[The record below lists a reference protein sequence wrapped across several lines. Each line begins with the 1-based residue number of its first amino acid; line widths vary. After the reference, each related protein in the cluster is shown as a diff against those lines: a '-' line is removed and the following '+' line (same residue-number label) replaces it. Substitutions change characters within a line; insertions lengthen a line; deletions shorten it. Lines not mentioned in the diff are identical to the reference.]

1 LSDKGNQHA
10 VAYPYSS
17 RRQVVFGRRGM
28 VATAHP
34 LAAQAGLEVM
44 RQGGNAI
51 DAAVAAAACLTVV
64 EPTSNGIG
72 GDAFAIIWHQGRLYG
87 LNSSGPAPQGISVDW
102 VKAQGYETMPAFG
115 WPAVTVPGAPAAWAV
130 LAERFGRLPLTRT
143 LAPAIEVARE
153 GHPVAPTVAFYWQRG
168 VQRLSALLKT
178 PEYAEWYRVFAPNGR
193 GPYPGEIWRM
203 PDHADTLELIA
214 QTKAQAFYQG
224 SLAERLVR
232 FSQET
237 GGIMAMGD
245 LADYQPEWV
254 QPLSTSYRGHDVWEL
269 PPNGQG
275 LVALMALQMLDGL
288 EPDNDAE
295 RLHFQIEALKLAF
308 ADAAAYL
315 ADPRYMPYP
324 PEAFLHKTYGEA
336 RRGLI
341 GPLAATPVAGHPVPS
356 GTVYLA
362 TADAHGNM
370 VSYIQSNYRGFGSG
384 LVVPGTGIALQDR
397 GELFSLTDGH
407 PNRLEPGKRPY
418 HTIIPG
424 FLTRGGQAVGPFGV
438 MGGFMQPQGHV
449 QVLARTLDDGCNP
462 QAALDAPRFYWREGR
477 HVAVEPTMPP
487 AIIDDLTRRGHEVE
501 IEPELGLFGRGEII
515 WRSDDGVLAGGTEPR
530 ADGYVAVW

>member
-1 LSDKGNQHA
+1 MT
-10 VAYPYSS
+10 YPYLSQ
-17 RRQVVFGRRGM
+17 RRVVYGRRGM

-34 LAAQAGLEVM
+34 LAAQAGLEIM

-72 GDAFAIIWHQGRLYG
+72 GDAFAIIWHEGRLYG
-87 LNSSGPAPQGISVDW
+87 LNSSGPAPQGLTVEW

-115 WPAVTVPGAPAAWAV
+115 WPAVTVPGAPAAWAA
-130 LAERFGRLPLTRT
+130 LARRFGRLPLLRSFEPVIG
-143 LAPAIEVARE
+143 LARD

-168 VQRLSALLKT
+168 VERLSTLLKA

-193 GPYPGEIWRM
+193 GPEPGEIWHM
-203 PDHADTLELIA
+203 PDHADTLERIA
-214 QTKAQAFYQG
+214 QTEAEAFYRG
-224 SLAERLVR
+224 DLAQRLIR

-237 GGIMAMGD
+237 GGVLTEED
-245 LADYQPEWV
+245 LAEYRPEWV
-254 QPLSTSYRGHDVWEL
+254 QPLSTRYRGHDVWEL

-288 EPDNDAE
+288 DAQDEAE
-295 RLHFQIEALKLAF
+295 RVHFQIEALKLAF

-315 ADPRYMPYP
+315 ADPRDMPYP
-324 PEAFLHKTYGEA
+324 PEAFLRSSYGAA

-341 GPLAATPVAGHPVPS
+341 GSSARIPAAGHPVPS

-362 TADAHGNM
+362 TADAQGNM

-397 GELFSLTDGH
+397 GELFSLEDGH

-424 FLTRGGQAVGPFGV
+424 FVTRAGRAVGPFGV

-449 QVLARTLDDGCNP
+449 QVLARTLDEGYNP

-477 HVAVEPTMPP
+477 QVAVEPTMPE
-487 AIIDDLTRRGHEVE
+487 AVIDDLRRRGHEIE

-515 WRSDDGVLAGGTEPR
+515 WRSEDGVLAGGTEPR